1 MEYSAKTRLPLQLCR
16 YHLSL
21 VLLIN
26 FHSYP
31 FYKGGENDRPHK
43 FLRFRRLMP
52 KGEKLIGPKQK
63 DRTTTL
69 FSKTISLKGRNYWK
83 GKKLLQ
89 KPSWLLR
96 GELLQGSFY
105 LAKGKAFE
113 TGEEFSKSWK
123 NAFWNHIL
131 IPLAI
136 YKSIWKDFFKRFA
149 KNKLSGANVSK
160 MSK

>member
-1 MEYSAKTRLPLQLCR
+1 
-16 YHLSL
+16 
-21 VLLIN
+21 
-26 FHSYP
+26 
-31 FYKGGENDRPHK
+31 
-43 FLRFRRLMP
+43 MP

-69 FSKTISLKGRNYWK
+69 FSKSISLKGRNYWK

-123 NAFWNHIL
+123 MPFEIIFLFHWL
-131 IPLAI
+131 FT
-136 YKSIWKDFFKRFA
+136 KVFEKGFFKIFV
-149 KNKLSGANVSK
+149 KTS
-160 MSK
+160 